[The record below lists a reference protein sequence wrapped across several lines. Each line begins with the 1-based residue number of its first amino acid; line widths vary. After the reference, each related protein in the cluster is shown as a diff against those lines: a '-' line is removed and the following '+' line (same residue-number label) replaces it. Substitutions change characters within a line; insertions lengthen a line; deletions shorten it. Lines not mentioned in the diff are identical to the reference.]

1 MKRNAK
7 NKETSELSAEEKK
20 KIAEND
26 AAQKRDLVLIKATL
40 HGSSKAFATLVSYYQ
55 QRIFKFGMGF
65 FKNTTDSDDFVQ
77 DVFIK
82 VYTKLSTFRGDSL
95 FSTWIMRIA
104 YTTAVN
110 SVSRRKEYDSF
121 PENFDTVDPDLTP
134 EQIELQK
141 VTKDAITEALADLPE
156 NYRICLDM
164 YCFYGM
170 TYQDI
175 SEIVDIP
182 VNTIKSNVFR
192 AKKILKD
199 KLASMDI
206 QICHF

>member
-1 MKRNAK
+1 MKHN
-7 NKETSELSAEEKK
+7 SQSDDSSSLSAQDKK
-20 KIAEND
+20 QLAERD
-26 AAQKRDLVLIKATL
+26 AIQKRDLILIKATL

-55 QRIFKFGMGF
+55 QRVYRFGMSF
-65 FKNTTDSDDFVQ
+65 FKNATDSDDFVQ

-82 VYTKLSTFRGDSL
+82 VYTKLSSFRGESL

-110 SVSRRKEYDSF
+110 SVTRRKEYDSF
-121 PENFDTVDPDLTP
+121 PENFDTIDPDLTP

-141 VTKDAITEALADLPE
+141 VTKDAINEALEDLPE

-164 YCFYGM
+164 YFFYGM
-170 TYQDI
+170 SYVDI

-192 AKKILKD
+192 AKKILKE
-199 KLASMDI
+199 KLEQMDI
-206 QICHF
+206 RT